1 MMVNVDSFREQFA
14 KYVFSGILDRHPK
27 LQIGWFEGGIAWVP
41 TALQDAEHMLA
52 SYQHMFNHQLEHDV
66 RHYWDNHMSA
76 SFMVDPLGLRLIDQI
91 GVDKVMWSSDYPHN
105 ESTFGYSEKS
115 LATVVEAV
123 GPGGRGE
130 DRQHQRQEVPG
141 DFVTDV
147 SFADAASGSAL
158 LDIPD
163 LPDRARMYRECGA
176 RLRAS
181 MKEKGVD
188 ALVLLGNGNVVY
200 ATGASWPLLDAG
212 LSHVER
218 PVAVVLADD
227 EHPHLYMPFREGSA
241 FDTEVP
247 ADHVHGPL
255 YLEFDEGVEHFA
267 KVLAGLVPPAATIA
281 VDELTGAMRRAAG
294 RAVPRGPAVG
304 RGAGDRAGQAGQDR
318 RPDRQRSQGLS
329 HHRTGRRRRAEVAR
343 SGRAADRPLGRV
355 RAPRVRTRR
364 HDEHDRGHLAG
375 DAHDAGTAA
384 RSGPPRA
391 TWRFRC
397 CPRRRN
403 SPRATCC
410 GPTSASPT
418 RGTART
424 SGRTWVVGEEPTSR
438 QHAQFAKWREILDAV
453 LAVTKAGATSGD
465 LARAAIAAN
474 GGTKPWLPH
483 FYLGHGIGTN
493 AAEMPMIGT
502 DLGQEFDDNFV
513 FPAGMLL
520 VLEPVVWEDG
530 TGGYRSEEIVI
541 ITEDGY
547 QSITD
552 YPYAPYGASLMAE
565 EILPDDLALRTGRRE
580 RALAQMEAERP
591 RHPGAGPPGQRP
603 VRHRGAAALGGG
615 HPPVRTDLR
624 AGPGHRRDP
633 PEQQLGRGHPRGD
646 RPRPPLRAGLESR

>member
-1 MMVNVDSFREQFA
+1 
-14 KYVFSGILDRHPK
+14 
-27 LQIGWFEGGIAWVP
+27 
-41 TALQDAEHMLA
+41 
-52 SYQHMFNHQLEHDV
+52 
-66 RHYWDNHMSA
+66 
-76 SFMVDPLGLRLIDQI
+76 
-91 GVDKVMWSSDYPHN
+91 
-105 ESTFGYSEKS
+105 
-115 LATVVEAV
+115 
-123 GPGGRGE
+123 
-130 DRQHQRQEVPG
+130 
-141 DFVTDV
+141 VTT
-147 SFADAASGSAL
+147 SFATRSGSAL

-163 LPDRARMYRECGA
+163 LPDQTRMYRECGE

-181 MKEKGVD
+181 MREKGVD

-227 EHPHLYMPFREGSA
+227 EHPHLYMPFKEGSA

-255 YLEFDEGVEHFA
+255 YLEFDEGVQCFA
-267 KVLAGLVPPAATIA
+267 KVLASLVPAGGKVA
-281 VDELTGAMRRAAG
+281 VDELTGAMRRAADRLFPAG
-294 RAVPRGPAVG
+294 PPSDAALVIGPAKLVKTVDQIASV
-304 RGAGDRAGQAGQDR
+304 RKACRITEQAVVEVQKSLAPGV
-318 RPDRQRSQGLS
+318 RQIDLS
-329 HHRTGRRRRAEVAR
+329 AAFVRRAFE
-343 SGRAADRPLGRV
+343 LG
-355 RAPRVRTRR
+355 
-364 HDEHDRGHLAG
+364 
-375 DAHDAGTAA
+375 
-384 RSGPPRA
+384 A
-391 TWRFRC
+391 TTNMIEAIWQVM
-397 CPRRRN
+397 
-403 SPRATCC
+403 
-410 GPTSASPT
+410 PTT
-418 RGTART
+418 RT
-424 SGRTWVVGEEPTSR
+424 SGAVWTTTGDLALPLLPTEQELAKGDVLWTDVSITYEGYCSDFGRTWLVAEEPTPR

-552 YPYAPYGASLMAE
+552 YPYAPYG
-565 EILPDDLALRTGRRE
+565 
-580 RALAQMEAERP
+580 
-591 RHPGAGPPGQRP
+591 QR
-603 VRHRGAAALGGG
+603 
-615 HPPVRTDLR
+615 
-624 AGPGHRRDP
+624 
-633 PEQQLGRGHPRGD
+633 
-646 RPRPPLRAGLESR
+646 